1 MWRRGG
7 DVAVVTALRRWRGG
21 ASRRCQPSLSISLGF
36 EVGNGGGSDEPR
48 TPSCKSPPPLYR
60 TARRGPT
67 SLFLGWAPLISARVK
82 SSNMAVGPSLVERSL
97 TDRSSKCV
105 GSHQVDS
112 CTTCT
117 CTLPIIKEDCGV
129 ILPIILRP
137 GSGRGISV
145 CNCLVVLVPILASVH
160 LNFHSFRD
168 LTGLVQC
175 TPANFLSRSRV
186 ANCPRL

>member
-1 MWRRGG
+1 MAAATNLIPRAASPHLLFIG
-7 DVAVVTALRRWRGG
+7 LRDG
-21 ASRRCQPSLSISLGF
+21 AHQPLLG
-36 EVGNGGGSDEPR
+36 R
-48 TPSCKSPPPLYR
+48 
-60 TARRGPT
+60 
-67 SLFLGWAPLISARVK
+67 APLIRARVK
-82 SSNMAVGPSLVERSL
+82 GPNMTVGPSLVEINL

-112 CTTCT
+112 CATCT

-145 CNCLVVLVPILASVH
+145 CNCLVVLVPILASVY